1 MTCTFDE
8 FDYAKEAMNNLG
20 DAVYDC
26 NMDLDEFMDMFI
38 ASGMAREYEYK
49 NPTYVLYIS

>member
-1 MTCTFDE
+1 MTCTFDDFE
-8 FDYAKEAMNNLG
+8 REEAMNNLG

-49 NPTYVLYIS
+49 NPTYALYIS

>member
-1 MTCTFDE
+1 MTCTFDDFE
-8 FDYAKEAMNNLG
+8 REEAMNN
-20 DAVYDC
+20 AVYDC

>member
-1 MTCTFDE
+1 MTCTFDDFE
-8 FDYAKEAMNNLG
+8 REEAMNNLG

-26 NMDLDEFMDMFI
+26 NMDLDELL
-38 ASGMAREYEYK
+38 EYVYCVRYGQRVRIQ